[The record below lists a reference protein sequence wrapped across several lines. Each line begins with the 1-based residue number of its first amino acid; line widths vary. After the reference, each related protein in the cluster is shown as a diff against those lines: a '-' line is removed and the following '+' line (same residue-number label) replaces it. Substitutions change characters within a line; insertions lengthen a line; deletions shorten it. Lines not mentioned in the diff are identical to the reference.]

1 MKRKDES
8 RIIKEIKLRFKD
20 KIDAEEQ
27 QIIKRI
33 EQQREADRLASIE
46 AEKEAI
52 RIKMLLKEKKRA
64 LEREV
69 LAELVQEGLVLPE
82 AGKRPLIPRKLVN
95 AVWLRDKGKCVYCG
109 STENLHLDYILPFSN
124 GGAVSIENL
133 QLLCQKCNS
142 LKTHFKD

>member
-52 RIKMLLKEKKRA
+52 RIKLLLKEKKELWKEKFLPNWFKKDWYCPKLAKGLLFRA
-64 LEREV
+64 
-69 LAELVQEGLVLPE
+69 
-82 AGKRPLIPRKLVN
+82 N
-95 AVWLRDKGKCVYCG
+95 W
-109 STENLHLDYILPFSN
+109 
-124 GGAVSIENL
+124 
-133 QLLCQKCNS
+133 
-142 LKTHFKD
+142 